1 MSLESR
7 VIAALDTVYD
17 PELDEPITTLG
28 FVGSCVV
35 TAEGDV
41 DVRLRLPRPPWRPVD
56 VVAAALLVLT
66 TLLVLA
72 ALGHLV
78 AG

>member
-1 MSLESR
+1 VSLKSR

-35 TAEGDV
+35 
-41 DVRLRLPRPPWRPVD
+41 
-56 VVAAALLVLT
+56 
-66 TLLVLA
+66 
-72 ALGHLV
+72 
-78 AG
+78 